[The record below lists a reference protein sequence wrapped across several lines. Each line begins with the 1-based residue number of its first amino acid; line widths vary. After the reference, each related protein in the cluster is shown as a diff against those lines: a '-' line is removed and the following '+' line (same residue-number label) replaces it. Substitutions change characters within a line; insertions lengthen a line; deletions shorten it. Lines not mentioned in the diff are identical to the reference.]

1 MIAPWVLEEIRSVD
15 LKDARLNKRL
25 GKILSDL
32 GNRPT
37 LSIPAACGGHTEM
50 TAAYRFFDNDKASFD
65 NILAAHRNST
75 LLRVQNKAVVLL
87 VPDTTEVDLTRP
99 TQQVE
104 GAGPLATEARR
115 GLHLHAME
123 AFTPDGTPLGEVWS
137 QVWTRDPESLA
148 VSQKLK
154 KKTRRTAPIEEKE
167 SFRWL
172 EGLRHA
178 RELAQR
184 CPKTTCVYVADSE
197 ADIYELYAEDRGQTN
212 PLHWVI
218 RLCHDRALATPENAT
233 DVEAATQGRLIR
245 EKVQATPVLLTQE
258 ISVRGRQAKVACD
271 QRSRRQP
278 RQNRKAQ
285 VEVRAT
291 TVTLRPPWRADRE
304 LPEVTVHVV
313 WVSEKNP
320 PVDDVPVE
328 WLLITTLP
336 IATVEDVKT
345 VIQNYTVRW
354 MIEILF
360 RTLKSG
366 CRIENRRLE
375 TTDRIEACL
384 AVYLIVA
391 WRTLFVC
398 RVGRGCPEMDCEAIF
413 EPSEWQSVWVA
424 VKGDPLPEKPPRL
437 DVVIRLIAQ
446 LGGYVNRPKREDP
459 PGPQTVWIG
468 LQRMHDLAWA
478 WNAFGPGAHK
488 RDV

>member
-1 MIAPWVLEEIRSVD
+1 MIAPWVLEEMRSVD
-15 LKDARLNKRL
+15 LKDTRLNKRL

-65 NILAAHRNST
+65 NILAAHRDST
-75 LLRVQNKAVVLL
+75 LLRAQNEAVVLL

-99 TQQVE
+99 TQQVA
-104 GAGPLATEARR
+104 GAGPLATEARC

-137 QVWTRDPESLA
+137 QVWTRDKESLK
-148 VSQKLK
+148 VPQKVK
-154 KKTRRTAPIEEKE
+154 KKARKTAPIQDKE

-172 EGLRHA
+172 DGLRRA
-178 RELAQR
+178 REFAER
-184 CPKTTCVYVADSE
+184 CPQTKCVYVADSE
-197 ADIYELYAEDRGQTN
+197 ADIYELYAEARGQTN
-212 PLHWVI
+212 PIHWVI
-218 RLCHDRALATPENAT
+218 RLCHDRALATEEDAT
-233 DVEAATQGRLIR
+233 PGDATTDARLIR
-245 EKVQATPVLLTQE
+245 EKVQASPVLFTRE
-258 ISVRGRQAKVACD
+258 ISVRGRHAKVSCD
-271 QRSRRQP
+271 KRSRRQP
-278 RQNRKAQ
+278 RENRKTQ

-291 TVTLRPPWRADRE
+291 TVTLRPPWRADQK
-304 LPEVTVHVV
+304 LPEVSVHVV
-313 WVSEKNP
+313 LVREVNP
-320 PVDDVPVE
+320 PADDVAVE

-336 IATVEDVKT
+336 IASVEDVKT
-345 VIQNYTVRW
+345 IIQNYTVRW
-354 MIEILF
+354 MIEIVF
-360 RTLKSG
+360 RALKSG
-366 CRIENRRLE
+366 CRIEHRRLE

-398 RVGRGCPEMDCEAIF
+398 RMGRSCPEMDCEAIF
-413 EPSEWQSVWVA
+413 EPSEWKSVWMSVTG
-424 VKGDPLPEKPPRL
+424 KSLPQKPPPL
-437 DVVIRLIAQ
+437 GEMVRLIAQ
-446 LGGYVNRPKREDP
+446 LGGYVNRPTRDDP

-478 WNAFGPGAHK
+478 WNAFGPGAPK